1 MKQYY
6 YMYKITNLI
15 NNMIY
20 IGVHGTNNIN
30 DKYFASGLLI
40 NRSLRKH
47 GIDNFKREIVNWY
60 DYEIEM
66 FEDERRVVNEDFIN
80 SKSTYN
86 CIVGG
91 TGGTPNA
98 DVRKRIS
105 ESRKGMKFSNE
116 HIKNLK
122 LSHIGFKMGEE
133 TKRKLSRLNSGKN
146 NKFYGKTFTKEQLEK
161 IKIARMNQK
170 NLACKKIY
178 INDVLF
184 DSLKLASI
192 HFGVSVSS
200 ITHKLKSEKFKNY
213 RYA

>member
-40 NRSLRKH
+40 NRALRKH
-47 GIDNFKREIVNWY
+47 GINNFKREIINWY
-60 DYEIEM
+60 DYKVEM
-66 FEDERRVVNEDFIN
+66 FEDERRLVNEDFIN
-80 SKSTYN
+80 SKTTYN

-91 TGGTPNA
+91 TGGFQN
-98 DVRKRIS
+98 DEVRKQISKSRI
-105 ESRKGMKFSNE
+105 GMKFSDE

-122 LSHIGFKMGEE
+122 LSHTGFKMKE
-133 TKRKLSRLNSGKN
+133 TTKKKLSDLNSGKN
-146 NKFYGKTFTKEQLEK
+146 NRFFGKSFNAEQLEK
-161 IKIARMNQK
+161 IKIARINQK
-170 NLACKKIY
+170 NLAYKKIY

-184 DSLKLASI
+184 DSLKFAAE
-192 HFGVSVSS
+192 HYKVSVSS
-200 ITHKLKSEKFKNY
+200 ISQKLKSEKFKNY